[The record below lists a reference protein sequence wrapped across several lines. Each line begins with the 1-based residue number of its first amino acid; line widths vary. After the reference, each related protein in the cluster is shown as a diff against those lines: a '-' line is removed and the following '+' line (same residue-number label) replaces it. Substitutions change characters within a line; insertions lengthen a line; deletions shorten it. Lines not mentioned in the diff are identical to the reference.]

1 MLRQKDHLNQ
11 MPIATNS
18 EKLDISLEDRTSE
31 LAKKIS
37 ISLNKADVVLFHGE
51 IGVGKTTFIKHLINN
66 LQKLNNI
73 NQTEITSPT
82 FNLVNEYM
90 DFLVFN
96 PDTVWGENYK
106 KDIEGMEKLYFLNK
120 VKNILLLVNKNF
132 SFDKNLSGD
141 FSLNNNVIK
150 KDKLNNLIYTGCQ
163 IINKDLFKSYS
174 VHNFSISEIW
184 NNLIEN
190 NSLYGF
196 ESLENFY
203 HLTNLEVYENLLK
216 N

>member
-37 ISLNKADVVLFHGE
+37 ISLNKADVVLFYGE

-82 FNLVNEYM
+82 FNLVNEY
-90 DFLVFN
+90 DVGKF
-96 PDTVWGENYK
+96 TVQHY
-106 KDIEGMEKLYFLNK
+106 DLYRL
-120 VKNILLLVNKNF
+120 KNIDEIKNIGLLENRKEVLTLIEWPEKIEKNIEDKIELF
-132 SFDKNLSGD
+132 FEYNDDLSKRFLTIKNL
-141 FSLNNNVIK
+141 
-150 KDKLNNLIYTGCQ
+150 
-163 IINKDLFKSYS
+163 
-174 VHNFSISEIW
+174 
-184 NNLIEN
+184 
-190 NSLYGF
+190 
-196 ESLENFY
+196 
-203 HLTNLEVYENLLK
+203 K